1 MPSINR
7 KQIRPKMEDYKA
19 YTDVMY
25 LMTGYLIC
33 NSDES
38 RYSQLDVFIS
48 ENILFHT
55 LEESEKKITELAHE
69 EELMNERA
77 CFFVYEVPVGVNC
90 YHTEGQKIKS
100 YTADGELNS
109 ESKVSSLED
118 NNGKL
123 ELFHGRDKISCKFSI
138 GDRVAV
144 FRGDHFSFETVY
156 ALPVELDESKTF
168 ISDYSDDCYITIP
181 DGGDYYDQHNHPSVV
196 NVFPI
201 EGLLKL
207 RQ

>member
-7 KQIRPKMEDYKA
+7 KQIIKMEEYKA

-25 LMTGYLIC
+25 LMTGYLIR
-33 NSDES
+33 NSDELI
-38 RYSQLDVFIS
+38 YSKLDVFIN

-55 LEESEKKITELAHE
+55 LDEAERKIVELAHE

-90 YHTEGQKIKS
+90 YPTEGQKIKS
-100 YTADGELNS
+100 YTADGKLNS

-123 ELFHGRDKISCKFSI
+123 ELFNGRDNITCKFSV

-144 FRGDHFSFETVY
+144 FLGDHFSFETVY
-156 ALPVELDESKTF
+156 ALPVDLDESKTF

-181 DGGDYYDQHNHPSVV
+181 DGGDYYDNHNHPSVV

-201 EGLLKL
+201 EGLLKAI
-207 RQ
+207 Q

>member
-55 LEESEKKITELAHE
+55 LEESEKKIAELAHE

-123 ELFHGRDKISCKFSI
+123 ELFNGRDKISCKFSI

-144 FRGDHFSFETVY
+144 FKGDHFSFETVY